1 MEFVVGTANE
11 IMPSDGAMKMGILSD
26 AVVSSEVGCVTLCT
40 NLASTLR
47 RPCGL
52 YFQA

>member
-26 AVVSSEVGCVTLCT
+26 AVVSSEVGCVPIWPRL
-40 NLASTLR
+40 
-47 RPCGL
+47 
-52 YFQA
+52 